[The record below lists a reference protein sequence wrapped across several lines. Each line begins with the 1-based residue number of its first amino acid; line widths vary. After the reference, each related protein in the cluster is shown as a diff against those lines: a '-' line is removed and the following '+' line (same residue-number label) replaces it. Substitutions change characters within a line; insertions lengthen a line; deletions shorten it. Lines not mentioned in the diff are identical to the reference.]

1 RKFCHKNIPLSS
13 DQRNSPSRHYLNNCL
28 SLTYSAQYC
37 AQLITVDNLPFD
49 TEYLGL
55 NVISGS
61 HPQPTE
67 QSLVTPSV
75 LLIYHLDDDYIDKQS
90 IHCYSNPISGKN
102 RVYRPSP

>member
-61 HPQPTE
+61 PPQLTE
-67 QSLVTPSV
+67 QSLVTRSEERRV
-75 LLIYHLDDDYIDKQS
+75 
-90 IHCYSNPISGKN
+90 GKE
-102 RVYRPSP
+102 RRSQRGQYEKRTKKLT